1 MLDLNNESE
10 ESRAF
15 NDADSLTFKKRDRA
29 TGKITEEI
37 PLAGFSFAHQR
48 AAAALGLRYGTGKL
62 SPGDFRSHQNPRF
75 ARKAEL
81 EKIIKAAG
89 KKAGPERREAREELE
104 KLGEQPEEITT
115 YDGMGEDAA
124 IVVFVCSL
132 RESEVRQVRRQPI
145 RYEEKFEDWAEE
157 NGVGIDGENLTEA
170 ITVFA
175 EIIAGLN
182 ASKSEPL
189 IPDAKGSSDSPNG

>member
-1 MLDLNNESE
+1 MLDLNQESE

-15 NDADSLTFKKRDRA
+15 NDADGLTFR
-29 TGKITEEI
+29 GE
-37 PLAGFSFAHQR
+37 PLAGFSFKYQR
-48 AAAALGLRYGTGKL
+48 AAAILGMRYGTGKL
-62 SPGDFRSHQNPRF
+62 SPGDFRSHPNPRF
-75 ARKAEL
+75 ARRKEL
-81 EKIIKAAG
+81 EKLLTPPSRVVP
-89 KKAGPERREAREELE
+89 KKLERELREELE

-124 IVVFVCSL
+124 IVVFVCTL
-132 RESEVRQVRRQPI
+132 RESEVRQIRKQPI

-182 ASKSEPL
+182 ASKSEPE
-189 IPDAKGSSDSPNG
+189 IPNSKGSSDSPGNG